1 MPQFQE
7 ERQMN
12 FEDEKDYIMR
22 IIKEA
27 IQALFSFLLG
37 KEYRTVEPE
46 VKNKYEVSGKT
57 LRELLDMTDDGD
69 INEAENIL
77 LGGIDYHN
85 KEQVAAAALFYEHL
99 SEKEERFLRQNHYS
113 REEILDG
120 LKGIMKH
127 AGGDD
132 LLRLLDD

>member
-1 MPQFQE
+1 
-7 ERQMN
+7 MN

-57 LRELLDMTDDGD
+57 LRELLDMTDDGR
-69 INEAENIL
+69 
-77 LGGIDYHN
+77 H
-85 KEQVAAAALFYEHL
+85 
-99 SEKEERFLRQNHYS
+99 
-113 REEILDG
+113 
-120 LKGIMKH
+120 
-127 AGGDD
+127 
-132 LLRLLDD
+132 